1 MKILSPIQQILIV
14 ESNSAESECIRP
26 LLDTLGIGC
35 RFVKT
40 GTEAVQALQDRHF
53 DVILSRPDAPDTE
66 ALPLLSQLVHMAP
79 DTPIL
84 LLKQAGERLRT
95 PTSVNIWETL
105 DCPIVVER
113 FEAALA
119 RVAVAVAAKQQI
131 ATLQEQL
138 SDALA
143 PPPIVG
149 SSEEM
154 VALLEGIEDAAFSDQ
169 PTLLVG
175 EAGTHRESI
184 ARALHDLS
192 PQRAGPFAT
201 LAHESSGTHSPS
213 SKQKN
218 RSFLESFLQA
228 TQIAAG
234 GTLFLSNIERLS
246 LEEQSQIFQF
256 LERKELQD
264 TSRTSEAPLPR
275 LVASTNLDLQHEVQ
289 AASFLKELND
299 RFELNRLT
307 IPPLRERRE
316 DVAILADHWCRVFSQ
331 THGRVLLGINEQ
343 AMAHL
348 VSHSWP
354 GNVRELEAVIRV
366 AVSRCNSDRI
376 APTDLP
382 LDLFDCSGS
391 EDPSQPESKKFD
403 LKSSRQ
409 RAETQTIRRALE
421 QTHENR
427 THAAKLLNISHRALL
442 YKIKAYGI

>member
-1 MKILSPIQQILIV
+1 MNILSPIQQILIV
-14 ESNSAESECIRP
+14 ESDSAESEGIRP
-26 LLDTLGIGC
+26 LLDTLRIRC
-35 RFVKT
+35 RSAKT
-40 GTEAVQALQDRHF
+40 AVEAIKALQDHHF
-53 DVILSRPDAPDTE
+53 DVILSCPDAPDTE
-66 ALPLLSQLVHMAP
+66 ALPLLAQLAHMAP
-79 DTPIL
+79 NTPIL
-84 LLKQAGERLRT
+84 LLKKAGERTDT

-113 FEAALA
+113 LEGALA
-119 RVAVAVAAKQQI
+119 RVAVTLAAKQQI
-131 ATLQEQL
+131 TTLQEQL
-138 SDALA
+138 SNALA

-169 PTLLVG
+169 PTLLFG
-175 EAGTHRESI
+175 EAGSHRESI

-192 PQRAGPFAT
+192 AQRAGPFTT
-201 LAHESSGTHSPS
+201 LAYESSQTHPPL
-213 SKQKN
+213 SKQEN

-228 TQIAAG
+228 TQTAAG

-246 LEEQSQIFQF
+246 LEEQSEIFQF

-264 TSRTSEAPLPR
+264 PSCTSEAPLPR
-275 LVASTNLDLQHEVQ
+275 LVASTNLDLHHEVQ

-316 DVAILADHWCRVFSQ
+316 DIAILADHWSRVFSQ
-331 THGRVLLGINEQ
+331 THGRVVWGINEQ

-354 GNVRELEAVIRV
+354 GNLRELEAVIRV
-366 AVSRCNSDRI
+366 AVSRCNSDHI

-382 LDLFDCSGS
+382 LDLFDCPGS
-391 EDPSQPESKKFD
+391 EDPSQTDSKRFD

-421 QTHENR
+421 QTNENR